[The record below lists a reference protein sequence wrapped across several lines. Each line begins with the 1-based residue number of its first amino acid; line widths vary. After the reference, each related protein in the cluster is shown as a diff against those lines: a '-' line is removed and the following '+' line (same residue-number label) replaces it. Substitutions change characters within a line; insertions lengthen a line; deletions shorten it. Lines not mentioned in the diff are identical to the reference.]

1 MPQRRLDYALEN
13 VKGYMSRETR
23 LLVMAITA
31 ISVVAIL
38 LVALVWPWSGG
49 VASFSSAPTLFD
61 EGLGQEVYRR
71 VSPVVVEIYADQKA
85 RGSFVE
91 VTSGSGFLIDQEGHI
106 VTNNHVIEQAQR
118 VRISF
123 SDNTSAEAK
132 VLGRNP
138 ANDLALLKVE
148 PELVKDIEP
157 VELGDSSKVRPG
169 QLAIIIGSPFGL
181 KNSVSVGVS
190 SGVDRGLPSKL
201 GRFIPGMLQTDA
213 LISPGNSGGPM
224 LNRAGQVVGIT
235 TAVELSSAQLNQSIG
250 FAVPVNTLRELL
262 PQLKEPATVR
272 PPWLGT
278 LSQSLRPLLVERL
291 ELPVERG
298 FYIIRIIPGSPAEQA
313 GLIPSGVDAN
323 GRPATGGDIII
334 IAAEG
339 VPVESGTDL
348 TTELNRHQA
357 GEQITLTVIRNGT
370 ETQVGVT
377 LGEWP
382 GE

>member
-1 MPQRRLDYALEN
+1 LPQSRLDYALEN

>member
-1 MPQRRLDYALEN
+1 M
-13 VKGYMSRETR
+13 
-23 LLVMAITA
+23 
-31 ISVVAIL
+31 
-38 LVALVWPWSGG
+38 
-49 VASFSSAPTLFD
+49 
-61 EGLGQEVYRR
+61 
-71 VSPVVVEIYADQKA
+71 
-85 RGSFVE
+85 E

>member
-1 MPQRRLDYALEN
+1 
-13 VKGYMSRETR
+13 
-23 LLVMAITA
+23 MAITA

-85 RGSFVE
+85 RRSFVE

-334 IAAEG
+334 AAEG

>member
-1 MPQRRLDYALEN
+1 LSQRRLDYALEN

-38 LVALVWPWSGG
+38 SVALVWPWSGG

-61 EGLGQEVYRR
+61 EGLVQEVYRR
-71 VSPVVVEIYADQKA
+71 VSPAVVEIYADQKA

-262 PQLKEPATVR
+262 PQLKEPATVQ
-272 PPWLGT
+272 PPGWALYP
-278 LSQSLRPLLVERL
+278 R
-291 ELPVERG
+291 
-298 FYIIRIIPGSPAEQA
+298 A
-313 GLIPSGVDAN
+313 
-323 GRPATGGDIII
+323 
-334 IAAEG
+334 
-339 VPVESGTDL
+339 
-348 TTELNRHQA
+348 
-357 GEQITLTVIRNGT
+357 
-370 ETQVGVT
+370 
-377 LGEWP
+377 
-382 GE
+382 